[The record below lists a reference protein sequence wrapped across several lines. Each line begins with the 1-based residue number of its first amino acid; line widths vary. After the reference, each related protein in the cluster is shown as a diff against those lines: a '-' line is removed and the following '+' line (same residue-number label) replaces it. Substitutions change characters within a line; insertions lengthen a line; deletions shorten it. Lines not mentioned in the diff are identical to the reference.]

1 MKKMIIMKKLIF
13 MSLLILGSMRLSAQ
27 ADLGGN
33 ALMVPAIVG
42 LNHVGLLTVDVANY
56 GFTDVTAGCALVTI
70 SVPSAI
76 SSIISVN
83 AATNGIWTVHFNG
96 ALPASITLRN
106 TLGIIPADFLNYP
119 IVLDVRGIA
128 VGGPSTITGQVRL
141 AGAFVQPGCLALGN
155 VDITNDD
162 PTTSIRVEIPLA
174 VKLSSFTGV
183 ISDCNTLLKWTSQE
197 EIDNKEYQVE
207 VSKDGRIYSVV
218 GVVNA
223 IGNSQTAKSYTFTH
237 NKPFDGYSFYRLK
250 MVAND
255 GHVEYS
261 NIVTVNNKCNDKSV
275 RIYPNPIVENQS
287 LGVYISGAYVG
298 TIKGELMS
306 ISGQLMRS
314 FTLQKGTNILAVKG
328 LAQGTYMM
336 RVTEVST
343 GENESFK
350 VVVIK

>member
-1 MKKMIIMKKLIF
+1 MIIMKKLIF
-13 MSLLILGSMRLSAQ
+13 VSLLVLGSMRLSAQ
-27 ADLGGN
+27 ADLAGN
-33 ALMVPAIVG
+33 ALMAPAIVG
-42 LNHVGLLTVDVANY
+42 LNQVGLLTVDVANY
-56 GFTDVTAGCALVTI
+56 GFTDVTSGCALVTI

-76 SSIISVN
+76 ASIISVN
-83 AATNGIWTVHFNG
+83 PATSPIWTIHFSG
-96 ALPASITLRN
+96 ALPGSITMRN
-106 TLGIIPADFLNYP
+106 TLGIVPADFLNYP
-119 IVLDVRGIA
+119 IILDVRGIA

-162 PTTSIRVEIPLA
+162 PTTSIQVIVPLA

-183 ISDCNTLLKWTSQE
+183 LTDCNTLLKWTSQQ

-207 VSKDGRIYSVV
+207 VSKDGRIYSTV

-223 IGNSQTAKSYTFTH
+223 IGNSQTAKSYSFTDTR
-237 NKPFDGYSFYRLK
+237 PLDGYSFYRLK

-261 NIVTVNNKCNDKSV
+261 NIVTINNKCNAKSV
-275 RIYPNPIVENQS
+275 RIYPNPVVENQS

-306 ISGQLMRS
+306 MSGQLVQA
-314 FTLQKGTNILAVKG
+314 FTLQKGTNTLAVKG